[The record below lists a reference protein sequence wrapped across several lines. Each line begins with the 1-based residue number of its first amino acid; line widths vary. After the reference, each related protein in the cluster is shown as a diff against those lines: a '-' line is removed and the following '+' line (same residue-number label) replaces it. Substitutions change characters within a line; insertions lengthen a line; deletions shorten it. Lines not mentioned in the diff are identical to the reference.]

1 MSASDTAMP
10 LSMVSDD
17 HSEVLEKFA
26 PDICRLLA
34 ESHSGGLLNHLRT
47 TLVRLTEALGA
58 DEACVRCADEE
69 HPATDVATS
78 ERASQLLGALTEGS
92 WFERQ
97 LRGGDRIVLPR
108 GAADMPAEA
117 EQERECLRAAGVQAL
132 ITCPI
137 HPEAGAAGAFVLI
150 ARRPLMRWV
159 TPALDQLEV
168 LATLFGRALLWAS
181 RAEAEGVNAVH
192 PVEASSEPRARRSS
206 FTSMSRDH
214 AIVGESDALR
224 YVLYRVEQVAPTNA
238 TVLLLGETGTGKE
251 LVARAIHERSPR
263 RHRNLVVVNC
273 SALPSTL
280 IESEMFGRERGA
292 FTGAHTAQAG
302 RFELANGGTLF
313 LDEIGELPLELQPK
327 LLRVLQE
334 GKLERLG
341 ATRMTSV
348 DVRVIA
354 ATNRNLA
361 DEVRR
366 GTFRRDLFYR
376 LNVFPI
382 TLPALRERRD
392 DVAAIA
398 RYLVERIAR
407 QLGKP
412 VPRLTPDTIR
422 ALERHDWP
430 GNIRELENVLQQAI
444 ILSRDGTLEL
454 TGLGAQEVV
463 VEEPATPGED
473 SNTLVNVERDHINRV
488 LGTTAWRIEGTS
500 GAAKI
505 LGLRPST
512 LRSRMRK
519 LGLHRPMAMRH
530 EA

>member
-1 MSASDTAMP
+1 MP
-10 LSMVSDD
+10 LSMVSED
-17 HSEVLEKFA
+17 HSEVIEKFA
-26 PDICRLLA
+26 TDICRLLA
-34 ESHSGGLLNHLRT
+34 ESHNAGLLNHLRA

-58 DEACVRCADEE
+58 DDACVRCAGEDGV
-69 HPATDVATS
+69 ATDVATS
-78 ERASQLLGALTEGS
+78 ERASQLLGSLAEGS

-108 GAADMPAEA
+108 GAADLPAEA
-117 EQERECLRAAGVQAL
+117 EQERECLRAAGIQAL

-137 HPEAGAAGAFVLI
+137 HPEVHAAGAFVLI

-168 LATLFGRALLWAS
+168 LATLFGRALLWGS
-181 RAEAEGVNAVH
+181 RAESVVGAL
-192 PVEASSEPRARRSS
+192 PPIEPAADARARRAGLAPAA
-206 FTSMSRDH
+206 RDH
-214 AIVGESDALR
+214 AIVGDSDALR

-292 FTGAHTAQAG
+292 FTGAHTSQAG

-392 DVAAIA
+392 DIAAIA
-398 RYLVERIAR
+398 RHLVERIAR

-412 VPRLTPDTIR
+412 VPRITPEILR
-422 ALERHDWP
+422 AFERHDWP

-444 ILSRDGTLEL
+444 ILSRDGAMEMA
-454 TGLGAQEVV
+454 GLGAQEVE
-463 VEEPATPGED
+463 VEEPAATGEE

-488 LGTTAWRIEGTS
+488 LGTTAWRIEGSS
-500 GAAKI
+500 GAARI

-519 LGLHRPMAMRH
+519 LGLHRPASARH

>member
-1 MSASDTAMP
+1 MGFSEVAIPFSAVAEDQ
-10 LSMVSDD
+10 
-17 HSEVLEKFA
+17 SEVLEKFA
-26 PDICRLLA
+26 PEICRLLA
-34 ESHSGGLLNHLRT
+34 EPSSGGLLGHLRA
-47 TLVRLTEALGA
+47 TLLRLTEALGA
-58 DEACVRCADEE
+58 DEACVRCTTEDGS
-69 HPATDVATS
+69 PCDVATS
-78 ERASQLLGALTEGS
+78 DRASQLMGTLAEGS
-92 WFERQ
+92 WFDRQ
-97 LRGGDRIVLPR
+97 LRGGQRIVLGR
-108 GAADMPAEA
+108 GATDMPAEA
-117 EQERECLRAAGVQAL
+117 EQERECLRAAGVQAI

-137 HPEAGAAGAFVLI
+137 HPEAHTTGSFAIYAN
-150 ARRPLMRWV
+150 RPLMRWV

-181 RAEAEGVNAVH
+181 RAEAPAITEHREMAVEVRVR
-192 PVEASSEPRARRSS
+192 PV
-206 FTSMSRDH
+206 FTPSPHDH
-214 AIVGESDALR
+214 QMVGDSDALR

-263 RHRNLVVVNC
+263 RHRNLVIVNC

-280 IESEMFGRERGA
+280 IESELFGRERGA

-302 RFELANGGTLF
+302 RFELASGGTLF

-334 GKLERLG
+334 GKVERLG
-341 ATRMTSV
+341 ATRITSV

-361 DEVRR
+361 EEVRR

-382 TLPALRERRD
+382 TMPALRERRD
-392 DVAAIA
+392 DIAALV
-398 RYLVERIAR
+398 RHLVERLAR
-407 QLGKP
+407 QLGKA
-412 VPRLTPDTIR
+412 VPRVTPDTIR

-430 GNIRELENVLQQAI
+430 GNIRELENVLHQAI
-444 ILSRDGTLEL
+444 ILSRESTLEL
-454 TGLGAQEVV
+454 PGLAQPSAEIKQMP
-463 VEEPATPGED
+463 EAEAED
-473 SNTLVNVERDHINRV
+473 SNALITVERDHISRM
-488 LGTTAWRIEGTS
+488 LDSTAWRIEGIS
-500 GAAKI
+500 GAARV

-519 LGLHRPMAMRH
+519 LGILRPVRH
-530 EA
+530 KA

>member
-1 MSASDTAMP
+1 MGVSEVAIPFSAVTEDQ
-10 LSMVSDD
+10 
-17 HSEVLEKFA
+17 SEVLDKFA
-26 PDICRLLA
+26 PEICRLLA
-34 ESHSGGLLNHLRT
+34 EPSSGSLLTHLRS

-58 DEACVRCADEE
+58 DEACVRCAGDDGS
-69 HPATDVATS
+69 PCDVATS
-78 ERASQLLGALTEGS
+78 DRASQLMGTLAEGS
-92 WFERQ
+92 WFDRQ
-97 LRGGDRIVLPR
+97 LRGGERIVLAR
-108 GAADMPAEA
+108 GAADVPAEA
-117 EQERECLRAAGVQAL
+117 EQERECLRAAGVQAI

-137 HPEAGAAGAFVLI
+137 HPEAHSAGSFAI
-150 ARRPLMRWV
+150 YADRPLMRWV

-168 LATLFGRALLWAS
+168 LATLLGRALLWAT
-181 RAEAEGVNAVH
+181 RAETSAPVVEHRETGAEARVRRQVFT
-192 PVEASSEPRARRSS
+192 AS
-206 FTSMSRDH
+206 SRDH
-214 AIVGESDALR
+214 QLVGDSDALR

-263 RHRNLVVVNC
+263 RHRNLVIVNC
-273 SALPSTL
+273 SALPATL
-280 IESEMFGRERGA
+280 IESELFGRERGA

-334 GKLERLG
+334 GKVERLG
-341 ATRMTSV
+341 ATRVTSV

-361 DEVRR
+361 EEVRR

-392 DVAAIA
+392 DVAA
-398 RYLVERIAR
+398 LVRHLVDRLAR
-407 QLGKP
+407 QLGKT
-412 VPRLTPDTIR
+412 VPRVTADTIR

-444 ILSRDGTLEL
+444 ILSKEGILEL
-454 TGLGAQEVV
+454 PGLAPQLPADA
-463 VEEPATPGED
+463 EPLPEAEAED
-473 SNTLVNVERDHINRV
+473 SNTLITVERDHISRV
-488 LGTTAWRIEGTS
+488 LDTTAWRIEGIS
-500 GAAKI
+500 GAARI

-519 LGLHRPMAMRH
+519 LGILRPVRH
-530 EA
+530 KA